1 MYSACLYCHSNLGRN
16 ELLSNFPV
24 GSRLAFDG
32 QKGRLWV
39 VCGHCARWNLTALE
53 ERWDAI
59 DECERQFRRT
69 RIRVSTENIG
79 LAELQNGVTL
89 IRIGKPLWPEFAA
102 WRYGKRFSKR
112 RVKTGLAAGTIVS
125 GALGLTAGIA
135 VAGFGGLAF
144 TMAYAAGIWIGDEG
158 HKRRRATKVR
168 LGDRVCVLTQ
178 DHAEAMRIFS
188 DGGPR
193 QYGLAFHHSKGVE
206 LVRGPEVRRLISH
219 VIPAL
224 SPFGGDHN
232 QVNGAIQMI
241 DSSGSAEYYI
251 NHALESA
258 NRASGFFT
266 QLPVESR
273 LALEMS
279 LQEDGER
286 RALNGELKALE
297 RAWRDAEQIAAIADS
312 LLLPG
317 DVLERV
323 AGLQKDIRS
332 PGFAFS

>member
-1 MYSACLYCHSNLGRN
+1 MYSACLYCHGNLGRN
-16 ELLSNFPV
+16 ELLPKFPV
-24 GSRLAFDG
+24 GRRLAFDAA
-32 QKGRLWV
+32 KGRLWV

-59 DECERQFRRT
+59 DECERHFRGT
-69 RIRVSTENIG
+69 RIRISTENIG
-79 LAELQNGVTL
+79 LAELRSGVVL

-112 RVKTGLAAGTIVS
+112 RVKTGLALGTVVT
-125 GALGLTAGIA
+125 GALALTAGVA

-144 TMAYAAGIWIGDEG
+144 TMAYGGGIWLGDEG
-158 HKRRRATKVR
+158 HKQRNVTKVR
-168 LGDRVCVLTQ
+168 LGDRICVLTQ
-178 DHAEAMRIFS
+178 DHAEAMRIFP

-193 QYGLAFHHSKGVE
+193 RYGLAFHHSKGVE
-206 LVRGPEVRRLISH
+206 LLRGADVRRVMGH

-224 SPFGGDHN
+224 TPFGGDSN
-232 QVNGAIQMI
+232 QVKGAIGMI
-241 DSSGSAEYYI
+241 DNAGSAEYYI
-251 NHALESA
+251 NDALETAS
-258 NRASGFFT
+258 RSSGFLT
-266 QLPVESR
+266 RLPTEGR

-286 RALNGELKALE
+286 RALNGELAALE

-312 LLLPG
+312 LLVPG

-323 AGLQKDIRS
+323 AGLQKEIRS
-332 PGFAFS
+332 PGFAFN